1 MGPALVTAATS
12 DHLPIYDRAL
22 LLNGARRDAVLDLS
36 EVQRY
41 GHDSF
46 GDPDYVAIYGM
57 RPAEWY
63 AKGVRML
70 GRTAVECTRDV
81 LADAIGRDV
90 AAIAARATAA
100 RPLVLDPFAG
110 SGNTLYWLLRHL
122 PGAGGVGFEA
132 DSRLFDI
139 TRQNITTLGLPID
152 LRHADSLS
160 GLASVSAARDELV
173 VVFIAPP
180 WGDAL
185 DKTSGLDLRHTMPPI
200 ATIVRAL
207 FDRFP
212 EHRLLCAIQIYETVT
227 PESMAD
233 ARACFDWSMP
243 RIYALNAP
251 GQNHGLL
258 VGTRRWVPSA

>member
-1 MGPALVTAATS
+1 MGGLGSRRASAGGHAERKAAGRESRRRPVRALRGRPVGRRTHPDGGTRMGPALVTAATS

-70 GRTAVECTRDV
+70 GRTAVECTPDV

-122 PGAGGVGFEA
+122 P
-132 DSRLFDI
+132 
-139 TRQNITTLGLPID
+139 
-152 LRHADSLS
+152 
-160 GLASVSAARDELV
+160 
-173 VVFIAPP
+173 
-180 WGDAL
+180 
-185 DKTSGLDLRHTMPPI
+185 
-200 ATIVRAL
+200 
-207 FDRFP
+207 
-212 EHRLLCAIQIYETVT
+212 
-227 PESMAD
+227 
-233 ARACFDWSMP
+233 
-243 RIYALNAP
+243 
-251 GQNHGLL
+251 
-258 VGTRRWVPSA
+258 